1 MREGCRKRVV
11 AGQAAPF
18 FCSTISNSP
27 LICKN
32 YITIAALRR
41 SFPQRRQQLAA
52 GGWNFTHLRD
62 KLGLF
67 SILFAMVSKAE
78 VAEDNSNS
86 LVFRSKGDGPV
97 ARWEPQCGIRRPN
110 LYA

>member
-1 MREGCRKRVV
+1 MVGENQKCYLPATMAKLRLTLLGGFEARTDSGLSLAIPRRK
-11 AGQAAPF
+11 AQM
-18 FCSTISNSP
+18 
-27 LICKN
+27 L
-32 YITIAALRR
+32 
-41 SFPQRRQQLAA
+41 LAYLA
-52 GGWNFTHLRD
+52 MHPKQTHLRD